1 MVWWLADDGKSWE
14 GKAPKAI
21 SDGAMNV
28 MIEQFSNC
36 PSPMSGMLLEH
47 FHGAVSRVP
56 VEATAFPHRSPGFNL
71 LVASEWV
78 DPGEDGAQIAW
89 ARETYEALKPF
100 MASGGYVNYLDD
112 DETEDR
118 VAFAYGVNHER
129 LRQVKRQ
136 FDPDN
141 LFRINQNILPA

>member
-1 MVWWLADDGKSWE
+1 MSSMV
-14 GKAPKAI
+14 
-21 SDGAMNV
+21 
-28 MIEQFSNC
+28 
-36 PSPMSGMLLEH
+36 LEH

-89 ARETYEALKPF
+89 ARETYDALKPF
-100 MASGGYVNYLDD
+100 MGSGGYVNYLAD
-112 DETEDR
+112 DEPEDR
-118 VAFAYGVNHER
+118 VASAYGVNHER

>member
-1 MVWWLADDGKSWE
+1 MPTPRDRAPSPAADGLADSRASWH
-14 GKAPKAI
+14 
-21 SDGAMNV
+21 GAD
-28 MIEQFSNC
+28 STC

-71 LVASEWV
+71 L
-78 DPGEDGAQIAW
+78 
-89 ARETYEALKPF
+89 
-100 MASGGYVNYLDD
+100 
-112 DETEDR
+112 DR
-118 VAFAYGVNHER
+118 VASAYGVNHER